1 MNTPFPSFLRKL
13 SVIALFAAVSA
24 IANAQSPISM
34 DGTTGAGT
42 GTTQNFDITGANQ
55 TITING
61 DGPNA
66 NGTINGSNLFFS
78 FSQFGIAAGD
88 TALFQCPGGCSG
100 VTNVIG
106 RVTGGSSS
114 NFDGTL
120 TSTIGTA
127 NFWFFN
133 PFGINFNVNA
143 VVNVPVSASYSISNA
158 SGVNFSNGAVFEAVN
173 FGSPG
178 TDPTISTLTS
188 ATPAS
193 FGFGAVYDGQENLI
207 TSPYFF
213 KTGTNTPPA
222 VTIPVV
228 TTPDV
233 TTPAASLSLSPED
246 NNTVVISLVQPV
258 KPVVG
263 VAALNNVTTLQLPNN
278 SCDSE
283 GQSTLN
289 SRGVA
294 GYIPELGAQVPT
306 SVLSTMGSRSL
317 ASIERTAPLTLAT
330 AADCP

>member
-1 MNTPFPSFLRKL
+1 MHTLKEIFEILLMSTPFSLFLQKIL
-13 SVIALFAAVSA
+13 GTAIFAALTMGVSA

-42 GTTQNFDITGANQ
+42 GTTQNFDITGANPV
-55 TITING
+55 ITLNG

-66 NGTINGSNLFFS
+66 NGTQNGSNLFFS
-78 FSQFGIAAGD
+78 FSQFGIATGD

-106 RVTGGSSS
+106 RVTGNSPS

-133 PFGINFNVNA
+133 PYGINFNVNA

-158 SGVNFSNGAVFEAVN
+158 SGVNFSNGAVFGVGD

-193 FGFGAVYDGQENLI
+193 FGFGAVHDAQENLI

-222 VTIPVV
+222 PLPADITPVV
-228 TTPDV
+228 TVPDM
-233 TTPAASLSLSPED
+233 T
-246 NNTVVISLVQPV
+246 
-258 KPVVG
+258 
-263 VAALNNVTTLQLPNN
+263 
-278 SCDSE
+278 
-283 GQSTLN
+283 
-289 SRGVA
+289 
-294 GYIPELGAQVPT
+294 
-306 SVLSTMGSRSL
+306 
-317 ASIERTAPLTLAT
+317 
-330 AADCP
+330 